1 MTALATFA
9 AGCFWGVEEAFRHVP
24 GVKDVTVG
32 YVGGKTDRP
41 TYRDVCSGTTGH
53 AEAVQVEFDPAEVS
67 FESLVET
74 FWNIHDPTTP
84 NRQGPDVGTQ
94 YRSAIFTH
102 DEAQRAAAIASKE
115 GADKSGRFRRPIVTE
130 ITPASTFWRAEE
142 YHQRYLQ
149 KHGRAGC
156 SI

>member
-24 GVKDVTVG
+24 GVKDVAVG
-32 YVGGKTDRP
+32 YVGGKTDHP

-67 FESLVET
+67 FETLLET
-74 FWNIHDPTTP
+74 FWNIHDPTTA

-94 YRSAIFTH
+94 YRSAVFTH
-102 DEAQRAAAIASKE
+102 DEEQRGTAVASKE
-115 GADKSGRFRRPIVTE
+115 IANKSGRFRRPIVTE
-130 ITPASTFWRAEE
+130 ITPASTFWQAEE